1 MKEFEKKVFEE
12 MNLNDK
18 KMFCIKKLEDD
29 NGVVKKKVEE
39 IEKINIELRKKN
51 KILEESFWKFKNEN
65 KVIEI

>member
-1 MKEFEKKVFEE
+1 

-51 KILEESFWKFKNEN
+51 RILEESF
-65 KVIEI
+65 